1 MYLDYLVDIP
11 EVKGKITFRSKRNAR
26 YVYYEYD
33 RIYDSDKKYTTVR
46 RVTIG
51 KVSADDES
59 KMRPNEN
66 FKKYFPEVEVPEE
79 SDTVRSSCLKAG
91 TYMVMSKTVKDMGHY
106 EPVAR
111 FLHEEGIF
119 VSAVNPKLIKDY
131 GNNTLRKVKTDK
143 ADARKIARYGLD
155 NWVELRQHTP
165 MDTIRMQLKT
175 LNRQQGL
182 YSKTKTMMKNNLI
195 ALLDQTYPGVNSL
208 FDRPVR
214 EDGSQKWVD
223 FATAFWHV
231 DCVRDMSLTAFTER
245 YRKWCRRHGYNFSQ
259 SRAVEIHTEAQDL
272 IAMLPKDAL
281 TKTMIRQAVDA
292 LNAVSKSL
300 EQLKAE
306 MRALAAQLPEYP
318 VVMAM
323 RGVGDSLGPQLMAE
337 IGDVTRFTH
346 RNAITAFAGVDPG
359 ADQSGTHEANSV
371 RTSKSGPPELRKAL
385 FLVMDCLLKT
395 QPQDDPVYRFMDKKR
410 SEGKPY
416 LVYMTAG
423 ANKFLRIYYGR
434 VKEYLAS
441 LENID

>member
-1 MYLDYLVDIP
+1 MNNVAGIDVSKGKSMVSVLRPFGEVVAKPFSVGHTGRELKELADYLKSLDGETRVVM
-11 EVKGKITFRSKRNAR
+11 EHTGR
-26 YVYYEYD
+26 Y
-33 RIYDSDKKYTTVR
+33 
-46 RVTIG
+46 
-51 KVSADDES
+51 
-59 KMRPNEN
+59 
-66 FKKYFPEVEVPEE
+66 
-79 SDTVRSSCLKAG
+79 
-91 TYMVMSKTVKDMGHY
+91 Y

-131 GNNTLRKVKTDK
+131 GNNTLRKVKTDR

-155 NWVELRQHTP
+155 NWVELRQYTP

-182 YSKTKTMMKNNLI
+182 YTKTKTMMKNNLI
-195 ALLDQTYPGVNSL
+195 ALLDQTYPGVNNL
-208 FDRPVR
+208 FDSPVR

-223 FATAFWHV
+223 FAAAFWHV
-231 DCVRDMSLTAFTER
+231 DCVRSMSLAAFTER
-245 YRKWCRRHGYNFSQ
+245 YRKWCRQHGYNFSQ
-259 SRAVEIHTEAQDL
+259 SRAIEIHSQAQDS
-272 IAMLPKDAL
+272 IAMLPRDAL
-281 TKTMIRQAVDA
+281 TKTMIRQAIDA
-292 LNAVSKSL
+292 LNAVSSSL

-306 MRALAAQLPEYP
+306 MRTLATHLPEYP

-337 IGDVTRFTH
+337 LGDVTRFTH

-359 ADQSGTHEANSV
+359 ADQSGTYEAKST
-371 RTSKSGPPELRKAL
+371 RASKSGPPELRKAL

-395 QPQDDPVYRFMDKKR
+395 QPADDPVYRFMDKKR
-410 SEGKPY
+410 TERKPY

-441 LENID
+441 LEDSD